1 MRPPPRAML
10 TLLAAA
16 LALAA
21 APRRV
26 AAREVATGGVQTSA
40 VGDTGR
46 AASQAAYFD
55 PRPPVD
61 CRALV
66 FTGIAGDCNLDA
78 GGNVRLVLRDPAPR
92 RGCAVLLR
100 PRRRER
106 GTVRDRRGGT
116 RVLPLVRA
124 VQVRVRADGRR
135 RVRCRG

>member
-1 MRPPPRAML
+1 ML

-55 PRPPVD
+55 PAPARGLP
-61 CRALV
+61 RA
-66 FTGIAGDCNLDA
+66 
-78 GGNVRLVLRDPAPR
+78 RLHRH
-92 RGCAVLLR
+92 RGRL
-100 PRRRER
+100 
-106 GTVRDRRGGT
+106 
-116 RVLPLVRA
+116 
-124 VQVRVRADGRR
+124 
-135 RVRCRG
+135 

>member
-78 GGNVRLVLRDPAPR
+78 GGRTTRAAGPCAAPR
-92 RGCAVLLR
+92 LRGASAT
-100 PRRRER
+100 E
-106 GTVRDRRGGT
+106 
-116 RVLPLVRA
+116 A
-124 VQVRVRADGRR
+124 S
-135 RVRCRG
+135 

>member
-1 MRPPPRAML
+1 MRPPPRATL

-78 GGNVRLVLRDPAPR
+78 GGTYDS
-92 RGCAVLLR
+92 
-100 PRRRER
+100 
-106 GTVRDRRGGT
+106 
-116 RVLPLVRA
+116 
-124 VQVRVRADGRR
+124 
-135 RVRCRG
+135 